1 LSRRFVARHEASFAL
16 ESCWDPIRFDRTKKA
31 YFYGVVVKNTFQSG
45 AVCAFIW
52 VVAGWADAAECVIAE
67 ESKKLDPVEVGFCKS
82 DAVFVGKVEGRMETI
97 RAYRDEGSEQTKHF
111 RTELSTVAVVKSFK
125 GELTDKV
132 TMTSELYDKKGAFSF
147 QRENEYLVFAK
158 KVPNGNEYAGASAA
172 CSVQP
177 TVLVAAAE
185 AALKQ
190 LEDHKSGRK
199 KIDCKNIRPK
209 G

>member
-1 LSRRFVARHEASFAL
+1 MRLGYGLRAACALTLLIAAS
-16 ESCWDPIRFDRTKKA
+16 S
-31 YFYGVVVKNTFQSG
+31 N
-45 AVCAFIW
+45 
-52 VVAGWADAAECVIAE
+52 AAECGIAE
-67 ESKKLDPVEVGFCKS
+67 ESKRLDPVEVGFCES

-97 RAYRDEGSEQTKHF
+97 RAYREEGTENTKHY

-125 GELTDKV
+125 GELADKV

-147 QRENEYLVFAK
+147 QRENEYLIFAK
-158 KVPNGNEYAGASAA
+158 KMPNANEYAGASAA

-190 LEDHKSGRK
+190 LDDHKSGRK

>member
-1 LSRRFVARHEASFAL
+1 MKFMYELGATCALTLLIVASSNAGE
-16 ESCWDPIRFDRTKKA
+16 
-31 YFYGVVVKNTFQSG
+31 
-45 AVCAFIW
+45 CA
-52 VVAGWADAAECVIAE
+52 IAE
-67 ESKKLDPVEVGFCKS
+67 ESRQLDPVEVGFCES

-111 RTELSTVAVVKSFK
+111 RTELSTVAVVKSYK

-132 TMTSELYDKKGAFSF
+132 TMSSELYDKKGAFSF
-147 QRENEYLVFAK
+147 QRENEYLIFAK
-158 KVPNGNEYAGASAA
+158 KAPNANEYAGASAA

-177 TVLVAAAE
+177 TVLIAAAE

-190 LEDHKSGRK
+190 LDDHKSGRK

>member
-1 LSRRFVARHEASFAL
+1 MKFDFSF
-16 ESCWDPIRFDRTKKA
+16 
-31 YFYGVVVKNTFQSG
+31 G
-45 AVCAFIW
+45 AACAFTLLI
-52 VVAGWADAAECVIAE
+52 ATSSNAAECVIPE
-67 ESKKLDPVEVGFCKS
+67 ESKKLDPVEVGFCES

-132 TMTSELYDKKGAFSF
+132 TMSSELYDKKGAFSF

-158 KVPNGNEYAGASAA
+158 KVPNRSEYAGASAA

-190 LEDHKSGRK
+190 LNDHRSGRK